1 MYTKISSKFRMSF
14 ICFAL
19 NLVFS
24 NSVIPVVVSRP
35 TQEYTPGYV
44 NYALIERVRD
54 KFSMSF
60 IINIYSHLY
69 LLFQTGAQPIQPLVK
84 SFQAQRH
91 HQKLKN
97 SSIQHDTNVTK
108 LYLSLKYTPHMTQT
122 WLHVCYFA
130 SFTYKICKTM
140 FLISYCWL

>member
-1 MYTKISSKFRMSF
+1 MYTKISSKFRFSF
-14 ICFAL
+14 LCFAL

-69 LLFQTGAQPIQPLVK
+69 LLF
-84 SFQAQRH
+84 
-91 HQKLKN
+91 
-97 SSIQHDTNVTK
+97 
-108 LYLSLKYTPHMTQT
+108 
-122 WLHVCYFA
+122 
-130 SFTYKICKTM
+130 
-140 FLISYCWL
+140 